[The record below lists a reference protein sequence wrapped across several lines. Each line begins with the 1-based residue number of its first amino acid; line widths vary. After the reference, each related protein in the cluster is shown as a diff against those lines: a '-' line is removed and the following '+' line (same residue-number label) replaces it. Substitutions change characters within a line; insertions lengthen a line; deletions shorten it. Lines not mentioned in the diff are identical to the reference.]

1 MSGSGA
7 KGASD
12 EGLFDAAAIIGNDPP
27 RVARLQR
34 TSAGEPGSDRRKHG
48 SAYRIAIQNQNK
60 DAQILMADPRAR
72 ERIRLMVDRNGQARI
87 EAPDADGKVTFQ
99 APED

>member
-1 MSGSGA
+1 MRGFNA
-7 KGASD
+7 RPPANLDPIAAST
-12 EGLFDAAAIIGNDPP
+12 AAH
-27 RVARLQR
+27 
-34 TSAGEPGSDRRKHG
+34 T
-48 SAYRIAIQNQNK
+48 RIAIQNQNK
-60 DAQILMADPRAR
+60 DVQILMADPRAR